1 MSTEANKEDNSL
13 SKVKSGEPVR
23 GKPVSGR
30 NWKGVKTQRTSTLI
44 KSKPKRKTWEE
55 KTADRK
61 KRESMKDFERQ
72 LKEEQEAER
81 QRDIER
87 IKENRKRRVENENK
101 SVQYQVITD
110 TNKIK
115 KMSKKQMRHVR
126 RLADVNK

>member
-1 MSTEANKEDNSL
+1 
-13 SKVKSGEPVR
+13 
-23 GKPVSGR
+23 
-30 NWKGVKTQRTSTLI
+30 
-44 KSKPKRKTWEE
+44 
-55 KTADRK
+55 
-61 KRESMKDFERQ
+61 MKDFERQ

-101 SVQYQVITD
+101 SVQYQVVSDANFNCVQSIVKYTRASRANRLNLQITD